1 MEDLKWLAAKLPET
15 VGGELQSYIMES
27 VYDEHELGHGL
38 MLFHRESITVGPPL
52 QQTMTPQDRENYVRR
67 LRNKWGAR
75 CTCSTCGEEFL
86 TGYAAGGRRENAGII
101 LYQGEDGLTYPYV
114 DDGEALMTER
124 YEEGDGVMCP
134 FCGYEGELVRRSELR
149 KGRTWQVVQAEVQVV
164 EGYMAVLFWMVT
176 RHVDDAGCDGV
187 GIRPRDALV
196 IDRDGRLRRFTH
208 VTHGQFGDSWLE
220 GWRECST
227 IRDPMQ
233 IQYYSYDAAKKR
245 QVGGWVFIPVPDLT
259 GSTGEKT
266 ALEIYVKRGGV
277 WPGVYLQTW
286 AKHRSVENLM
296 RGGFEAC
303 VMREINDKVE
313 QAIMYSHRCER
324 VGLSW
329 ADLREVKPYRMLHMS
344 RESWRA
350 VRGRAW
356 TLHWMHAWELYR
368 EEYRTDDAAEFDA
381 NARKLGGPKEIE
393 DLLEMT
399 RSGWSGFEVPRVVRY
414 LEKQNLLDGG
424 VRMLIDYRKMRHYA
438 DLEEAAETLWP
449 RSLLAAHD
457 RMVEN
462 LAAHG
467 TTLTQQNFAAARV
480 LYRDLE
486 WTDGELR
493 IVLPKSELE
502 LKEEGQILR
511 HCVGSYGHSHVNGEP
526 IFFVRKYRR
535 PERSYYTLNINMKGT
550 LPKEIQLHGYGNEH
564 HGEHKQYRHSIPK
577 KVRDFVDR
585 WEREVLTPWFYEQK
599 RREAAEKKGKKATPQ
614 SA

>member
-15 VGGELQSYIMES
+15 VSGELEEQIMMTVYGDGELGEDLILFSRES
-27 VYDEHELGHGL
+27 VDWAPMYERL
-38 MLFHRESITVGPPL
+38 MEGPPK
-52 QQTMTPQDRENYVRR
+52 TRR
-67 LRNKWGAR
+67 GWGAR
-75 CTCSTCGEEFL
+75 CTCLRCGEEFY
-86 TGYAAGGRRENAGII
+86 TGYIPGGEEKLSGIV
-101 LYQGEDGLTYPYV
+101 LGVGEDGQTYSGDFPQ
-114 DDGEALMTER
+114 DDPMAQT
-124 YEEGDGVMCP
+124 YHEGDEVLCP
-134 FCGYEGELVRRSELR
+134 CCWEVSTLTRRQELR
-149 KGRTWQVVQAEVQVV
+149 KGRTYQVLQAEVQNI
-164 EGYMAVLFWMVT
+164 EGYTTVLYWMVS
-176 RHVDDAGCDGV
+176 RYLDECGGDHVCA
-187 GIRPRDALV
+187 RPRDALV

-245 QVGGWVFIPVPDLT
+245 QVGGWVFTPTPDLT

-303 VMREINDKVE
+303 VMREIDDKVE
-313 QAIMYSHRCER
+313 QAIVYSHRCER

-329 ADLREVKPYRMLHMS
+329 ADLREMKPYRMLHMS
-344 RESWRA
+344 QEAWRA

-381 NARKLGGPKEIE
+381 NVRKLGGPKEIE
-393 DLLEMT
+393 DLLKMT

-467 TTLTQQNFAAARV
+467 TTLTQQNFAVARG

-502 LKEEGQILR
+502 LKEEGRILR

-599 RREAAEKKGKKATPQ
+599 RREAAEKKKAV
-614 SA
+614 